1 MCTLSLPS
9 PDDLSSSAPLD
20 RSTRLTLN
28 GCGHSVPVYFIA
40 GLQYDAGRFWIFFAI
55 YLLANLLS
63 IAIVYVI
70 CLASPNIT
78 LANALAA
85 LVFTL
90 YSNLAGFLITRDNIP
105 GWWIWA
111 HYLDL
116 DMYGIESLLINE
128 VVRPPL
134 PLLSPKLCNN

>member
-1 MCTLSLPS
+1 M
-9 PDDLSSSAPLD
+9 
-20 RSTRLTLN
+20 
-28 GCGHSVPVYFIA
+28 YFIA

-63 IAIVYVI
+63 ISIVYTI

-78 LANALAA
+78 LANALSA

-90 YSNLAGFLITRDNIP
+90 FSNFAGFLITRDNIP

-111 HYLDL
+111 HYIDL
-116 DMYGIESLLINE
+116 DMYGIEALLINE
-128 VVRPPL
+128 VVRLPPL
-134 PLLSPKLCNN
+134 GHPIQFRVGCDDGSHLRFLV

>member
-1 MCTLSLPS
+1 M
-9 PDDLSSSAPLD
+9 
-20 RSTRLTLN
+20 
-28 GCGHSVPVYFIA
+28 YFIA

-63 IAIVYVI
+63 ISIVHTI

-78 LANALAA
+78 LANALSA

-90 YSNLAGFLITRDNIP
+90 FSNFAGFLITRDNIP

-111 HYLDL
+111 HYMDL
-116 DMYGIESLLINE
+116 DMYSIEALLIND
-128 VVRPPL
+128 VVRL
-134 PLLSPKLCNN
+134 LLSMGVGYFVMLL